1 MVRMREEANGHLWGS
16 RIPPQESA
24 VGTRSQQP
32 ERGMENLSERGDGMK
47 SQVCAGVRGDAELE
61 GECWAGL
68 FFPRT
73 GQGCLQMPHN
83 KGSFQELW

>member
-61 GECWAGL
+61 GGMLGRAFL
-68 FFPRT
+68 SSDRT
-73 GQGCLQMPHN
+73 RLSTGA
-83 KGSFQELW
+83 S